1 MILEGKRVAVTGA
14 AGFIGRYVVGCL
26 LDQGATVDEWDVA
39 NVPQPLDLED
49 ARSVRDRLKR
59 EHPDAI
65 VHLAAAGVRHSAA
78 HDPKCIC
85 KTPEQHPVK
94 HDERRGTIDRNAQF
108 HSLSSEEREHLRCIE
123 YQAVRLLSYVVP
135 IYIVTW
141 QILGCIT
148 IGTWMAVHGRAA
160 AEANSVTP
168 WYVDQVSSETESDN
182 VTQVGGSLLCFRK
195 FQQCWLVLAQFECG
209 KHDSGLFTAYSD
221 GLKVPFQKSAF
232 FLIVMAILM
241 LAGNTA

>member
-1 MILEGKRVAVTGA
+1 ML
-14 AGFIGRYVVGCL
+14 C
-26 LDQGATVDEWDVA
+26 
-39 NVPQPLDLED
+39 QPLTDSLQDSSHNSSLRVQPSLTSRRNKSCSDEEKSRPNEACAHDDLFPGSD
-49 ARSVRDRLKR
+49 
-59 EHPDAI
+59 
-65 VHLAAAGVRHSAA
+65 AA

-85 KTPEQHPVK
+85 ETSEQHHIK

-160 AEANSVTP
+160 AAANSVTP
-168 WYVDQVSSETESDN
+168 WYVSQSSLETESKD
-182 VTQVGGSLLCFRK
+182 
-195 FQQCWLVLAQFECG
+195 
-209 KHDSGLFTAYSD
+209 
-221 GLKVPFQKSAF
+221 
-232 FLIVMAILM
+232 LI
-241 LAGNTA
+241 